1 MGALKK
7 RLGQAEVRDQ
17 IVAAR
22 HVVDHSGIVDAQRVA
37 VSGVSY
43 GGYVVGMA
51 LSDRY
56 LQKLYNL
63 DMSEVARMLSLIL
76 RKSLIGI
83 NQRSTECFFRSVAR
97 FGRSHFG
104 RFHRPAWAVG
114 SCSVGLTADG
124 TFQNFFFQTLRQS
137 GKNAL

>member
-22 HVVDHSGIVDAQRVA
+22 HIVDHSGIVDAQRVA

-56 LQKLYNL
+56 LQKLHN
-63 DMSEVARMLSLIL
+63 
-76 RKSLIGI
+76 
-83 NQRSTECFFRSVAR
+83 
-97 FGRSHFG
+97 
-104 RFHRPAWAVG
+104 
-114 SCSVGLTADG
+114 
-124 TFQNFFFQTLRQS
+124 
-137 GKNAL
+137 